1 MLHGSETVK
10 PANGRPHRSKRLT
23 TQRAQRNL
31 GSQAHRITY
40 HPDIGPGEFIECAR
54 DRLVQL
60 PVEIR
65 QILCLAEHVVE
76 RVQLI
81 LSLEGLSLIL
91 GQLYRR
97 SRRLDQLARG
107 APSAGGGV
115 LKGLPGSSSFRG
127 RAELLEGRP

>member
-1 MLHGSETVK
+1 MLHGNETVK

-54 DRLVQL
+54 DRLVQP

-65 QILCLAEHVVE
+65 QILCLAELVE
-76 RVQLI
+76 RVQLT
-81 LSLEGLSLIL
+81 LSLEGLSLIP
-91 GQLYRR
+91 GHLYRR
-97 SRRLDQLARG
+97 SRRLDQLRPRCATAG
-107 APSAGGGV
+107 AGV
-115 LKGLPGSSSFRG
+115 LKGLLGSSNFRG